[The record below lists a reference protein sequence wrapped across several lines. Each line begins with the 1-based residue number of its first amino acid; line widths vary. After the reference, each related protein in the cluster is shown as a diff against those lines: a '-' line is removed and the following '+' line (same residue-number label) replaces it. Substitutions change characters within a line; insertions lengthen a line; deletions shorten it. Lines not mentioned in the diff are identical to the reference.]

1 MIGSRR
7 SWTLGLLAGLLAVT
21 MVFPS
26 YAAKRSPIKSI
37 TFSIKAHIVPDT
49 EFGEEEIEFE
59 TSSSRFSIDDY
70 EILNEDFMWNEDS
83 VPRLRVTMTA
93 DEDYYFPAL
102 SKDKIKIKGGAE
114 FVKATR
120 QDSNSVLLMEIRLP
134 SLDMTLRDLENVTL
148 SADGTASWD
157 AIAAAGSYE
166 VRVYRDNKAVGA
178 AMETKTNHLNCRE
191 KMTKG
196 NASYTVKVRPVNK
209 HDASEKGEWIESS
222 GIYIDESQA
231 AQFRDNPA
239 GSAGVWLQSPDNG
252 RWWYSISEGV
262 YPANGW
268 YEIGDKWYFFDG
280 EGYMQ
285 TGWILWDGKE
295 YYCTENGDMLSNC
308 MTPDNYWV
316 GEDGA
321 KIAQ

>member
-231 AQFRDNPA
+231 AQFRIILRAAQAFGYSLLITADGGTAFPRGYILQTA
-239 GSAGVWLQSPDNG
+239 GMRLVISGISLMEKDICRPDG
-252 RWWYSISEGV
+252 SCGMERSTTVRRMAIC
-262 YPANGW
+262 
-268 YEIGDKWYFFDG
+268 F
-280 EGYMQ
+280 Q
-285 TGWILWDGKE
+285 T
-295 YYCTENGDMLSNC
+295 
-308 MTPDNYWV
+308 V
-316 GEDGA
+316 
-321 KIAQ
+321 